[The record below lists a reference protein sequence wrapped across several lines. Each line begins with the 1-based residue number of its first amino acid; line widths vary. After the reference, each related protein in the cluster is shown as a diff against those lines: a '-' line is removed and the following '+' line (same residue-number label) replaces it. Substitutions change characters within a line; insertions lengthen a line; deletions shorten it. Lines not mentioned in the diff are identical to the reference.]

1 MAAFRSFP
9 SLISDWNMFRNGCCL
24 SAKQFFAYALH
35 KRMKPCREQRKANS
49 LFRTYFFYG
58 FIPFL
63 QQKHNIYI
71 TYITLIETKFYGQG
85 KIQFLAPDRD

>member
-49 LFRTYFFYG
+49 LFRTYFFTASFHSYNRSIT
-58 FIPFL
+58 FISHISHL
-63 QQKHNIYI
+63 
-71 TYITLIETKFYGQG
+71 
-85 KIQFLAPDRD
+85 